1 MKLPKDF
8 KEFVELMISNNVRF
22 VMIGGYAYNVYRN
35 PRATADIDFLVASD
49 EKNQG
54 ELRSVLEQF
63 GFGSVL
69 PAVGE
74 PLIGKDKVLMLG
86 RSPFRIDLLVSI
98 DGVTFDEVE
107 ESCRIYLIEG
117 LDVPVISPELLL
129 KNKKSTGRTKDLVDA
144 EELEKWLQSDGESD
158 QDYSPK

>member
-1 MKLPKDF
+1 
-8 KEFVELMISNNVRF
+8 
-22 VMIGGYAYNVYRN
+22 MIGGYAYNVYRN
-35 PRATADIDFLVASD
+35 PRATGDIDFFVASD

-54 ELRSVLEQF
+54 ELRSVLQQF

-69 PAVGE
+69 PPVGE

-107 ESCRIYLIEG
+107 ESCRTYLIEG
-117 LDVPVISPELLL
+117 LNVPVISPELLL
-129 KNKKSTGRTKDLVDA
+129 KNKTSTGRTKDLVDA
-144 EELEKWLQSDGESD
+144 EELKKWLQSDGESD
-158 QDYSPK
+158 HDYSPK